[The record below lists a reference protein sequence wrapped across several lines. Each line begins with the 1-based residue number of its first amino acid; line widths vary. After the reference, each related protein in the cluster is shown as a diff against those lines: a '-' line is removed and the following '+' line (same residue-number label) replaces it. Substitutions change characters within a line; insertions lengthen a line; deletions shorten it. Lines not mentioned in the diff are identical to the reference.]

1 MNNPFY
7 VWSEGNRA
15 VKNNL
20 IMNLSNLFVPN
31 LHHEIIYNEPLI
43 KLKEFQD
50 KCLERYEVFYF
61 LQNAITILS
70 FYVLLN
76 KPVRIAWR
84 TDVQFS
90 DPLFSNYFH
99 NKSPISS
106 IKGNTD
112 MMKGSYL
119 GPSFTDNQSIKK
131 GQRAD
136 VETRCHEFRHHFDNA
151 I

>member
-50 KCLERYEVFYF
+50 NSLKLVSLLPLYDYDAVCFLENLDYKKLWLKSFASYCT
-61 LQNAITILS
+61 LQFN
-70 FYVLLN
+70 
-76 KPVRIAWR
+76 
-84 TDVQFS
+84 
-90 DPLFSNYFH
+90 
-99 NKSPISS
+99 
-106 IKGNTD
+106 
-112 MMKGSYL
+112 
-119 GPSFTDNQSIKK
+119 
-131 GQRAD
+131 
-136 VETRCHEFRHHFDNA
+136 C
-151 I
+151 